1 MAQLVLA
8 VGSSHGPSI
17 QISPDQWPR
26 LGEGD
31 TRDPRFNF
39 QELLKQAKPGLDRE
53 IVPEVQRVR
62 HAAAHAALKVLT
74 DIVNEARLDVVVVI
88 SNIHRVRPADHH
100 PVFGVFRAES
110 FPVVKRDDQ
119 PFDPDA
125 RFVSD
130 EKRARERNLADAP
143 GHAALANYLIENLI
157 ADDFDVACLDRLH
170 DGAALDDAF
179 TFPYEWLFGGRRIP
193 SVPFLLSRD
202 LPNQATPRRCHAVG
216 IELGRLIRA
225 FPGDARVGLVA
236 SGGLSHQVLDEELD
250 RQVVDALA
258 AGTPEALY
266 GLDRARLNR
275 GPGTP
280 EILNWIAVAGAMAP
294 ARMTLVDYVPAYRS
308 LAGTGHGLTFG
319 YWR

>member
-17 QISPDQWPR
+17 QIGPEQWPR

-39 QELLKQAKPGLDRE
+39 RELLKNAKPGLDRE
-53 IVPEVQRVR
+53 IVPDVQRAR

-74 DIVNEARLDVVVVI
+74 GLVEEARLDVVVVV

-100 PVFGVFRAES
+100 PVFGIFRADS
-110 FPVVKRDDQ
+110 FPVVKRVDQ
-119 PFDPDA
+119 RFDPDA
-125 RFVSD
+125 RFVS
-130 EKRARERNLADAP
+130 EEQRARERNIAEAP
-143 GHAALANYLIENLI
+143 GHAALANFLIERLI
-157 ADDFDVACLDRLH
+157 ADDFDVACLDRLPEE
-170 DGAALDDAF
+170 AALDDAF

-193 SVPFLLSRD
+193 MVPFLLSRD

-216 IELGRLIRA
+216 LELGKLIRA

-250 RQVVDALA
+250 RRVVDALT
-258 AGTPEALY
+258 AGKPETLY
-266 GLDRARLNR
+266 DLDRVRLNR

-280 EILNWIAVAGAMAP
+280 ELLNWIAVAGAMAP
-294 ARMTLVDYVPAYRS
+294 AKMALVDYVPAYRS

>member
-17 QISPDQWPR
+17 QIGPEQWPR

-39 QELLKQAKPGLDRE
+39 QELIKSAKPGLDRE
-53 IVPEVQRVR
+53 IVPEVQRAR
-62 HAAAHAALKVLT
+62 HAAAHGALKVLT
-74 DIVNEARLDVVVVI
+74 DLVDEARLDVVVVI

-100 PVFGVFRAES
+100 PVFGIFRAES
-110 FPVVKRDDQ
+110 FPVVKRVDQ
-119 PFDPDA
+119 RFDPDA

-143 GHAALANYLIENLI
+143 GHAALANFLIESLI
-157 ADDFDVACLDRLH
+157 ADDFDVACLDRLPE
-170 DGAALDDAF
+170 GAALDDAF

-193 SVPFLLSRD
+193 MVPFLLSRD

-216 IELGRLIRA
+216 IELGKLIRA
-225 FPGDARVGLVA
+225 FPGDARVGLIA

-250 RQVVDALA
+250 RRVVDALT
-258 AGTPEALY
+258 GGKLDSLY
-266 GLDRARLNR
+266 GLDRVRLNR

-280 EILNWIAVAGAMAP
+280 ELLNWIAVAGAMTP

>member
-17 QISPDQWPR
+17 QIGPEQWPR

-39 QELLKQAKPGLDRE
+39 RELLKNAKPGLDRE
-53 IVPEVQRVR
+53 IVPDVQRAR
-62 HAAAHAALKVLT
+62 HAAAHTALKVLT
-74 DIVNEARLDVVVVI
+74 GLVEEARLDVVVVV

-100 PVFGVFRAES
+100 PVFGIFRADS
-110 FPVVKRDDQ
+110 FPMVKRVDQ
-119 PFDPDA
+119 RFDPDA
-125 RFVSD
+125 RFVS
-130 EKRARERNLADAP
+130 EEQRARERNLAEAP
-143 GHAALANYLIENLI
+143 GHAGLANFLIESLI
-157 ADDFDVACLDRLH
+157 ADDFDVACLDRLPE
-170 DGAALDDAF
+170 GAALDDAF

-193 SVPFLLSRD
+193 MVPFLLSRD

-216 IELGRLIRA
+216 IELGKLIRA
-225 FPGDARVGLVA
+225 FPGDTRVGLVA

-250 RQVVDALA
+250 RRVVDALT
-258 AGTPEALY
+258 AGKPDTLY
-266 GLDRARLNR
+266 DLDRVRLNR

-280 EILNWIAVAGAMAP
+280 ELLNWIAVAGAMAP
-294 ARMTLVDYVPAYRS
+294 AKMTLVDYVPAYRS